1 MNTPT
6 FNIAQISLTTLRFA
20 LALAVTSCMLSTSA
34 EAVEKTWLGN
44 NTSWTTGSNWS
55 PSGTTS
61 PGDDIIFGNQVGASS
76 VSMVAASRTVRNL
89 TWART
94 VGELNINPATNPQA
108 APIVLTISG
117 SFVTNVNSSTF
128 TLRSASTNTVN
139 YNPLQITVGQDLT
152 LNSFVRFGDQT
163 ASNVNSNSNWAESAI
178 YGLSVG
184 GTTTLN
190 SGGVLQISRLMTA
203 SSGSNGTINLGSLNM
218 NGGALYLF
226 AGSTATT
233 GAIVGTETTTT
244 VSRLNGTSGTISGNK
259 LAGGLTYGQ
268 LVVSGTQ
275 NGTFG
280 GTISDGAVSASS
292 QVRLTKGGSSTL
304 TLTGTNTYTG
314 TTTVSA
320 GTLLVANTGVI
331 SNTSTVVVSAG
342 ARFINN
348 SNATRTGAIVLN
360 GSGTGSRAILGG
372 TSTVG
377 VALTL
382 DNLGDTLSPGN
393 SPGTL
398 PLSVSQ
404 TWTSFT
410 YEWETNDFTGTLAG
424 TDFDQITIAGTLTLD
439 GSAYALD
446 IISLTGLNVV
456 GDIANFSE
464 TNRTWTILTASGG
477 ITGFDSSEWSLL
489 TNQFTSSPAWE
500 GNWTLGQS
508 GNSLVLSYNAVPEP
522 STYVL
527 FGFGATCLLI
537 LRRRK
542 RS

>member
-6 FNIAQISLTTLRFA
+6 FNIAQISLTSTLRFA

-34 EAVEKTWLGN
+34 EAVEKTWLGG
-44 NTSWTTGSNWS
+44 NTAWSTGANWS
-55 PSGTTS
+55 PTGAPAT
-61 PGDDIIFGNQVGASS
+61 GDDIIFGNQVGANS
-76 VSMVAASRTVRNL
+76 VSMVATSRTVRNL

-108 APIVLTISG
+108 APVVLTITG
-117 SFVTNVNSSTF
+117 SFVTNLNSSTF
-128 TLRSASTNTVN
+128 TLRSASTNAVN
-139 YNPLQITVGQDLT
+139 YNPLQITVGQDMT

-163 ASNVNSNSNWAESAI
+163 ASNISNWAESAI

-218 NGGALYLF
+218 NGGTLYLF
-226 AGSTATT
+226 AGSAATT

-280 GTISDGAVSASS
+280 GTISDGAVSASN

-331 SNTSTVVVSAG
+331 SNTSTVAVSAG

-542 RS
+542 RG